1 MRGLQ
6 MGSLRTACS
15 HSRGLYTQGKY
26 SSKQDDWKCYSRDV
40 FAVPMANMPSGG
52 LVLDQGH

>member
-6 MGSLRTACS
+6 MDSLRTVCL
-15 HSRGLYTQGKY
+15 HSRGLYIQGKY
-26 SSKQDDWKCYSRDV
+26 SSKQDDWERYSRDV
-40 FAVPMANMPSGG
+40 FAVPMANMPSRG